1 MKNDVSSVLWDIKKE
16 KQATLPQD
24 FVTKRILA
32 YGTITLIIQTIKK
45 FGISSVRNS
54 FNSLKPT
61 AIPKKK
67 YLYLKNYLIR

>member
-1 MKNDVSSVLWDIKKE
+1 MKNDISRVLWDIQKE
-16 KQATLPQD
+16 KQGDLPQD
-24 FVTKRILA
+24 FVIKRILA
-32 YGTITLIIQTIKK
+32 YGTITLIIETIKK

-54 FNSLKPT
+54 FNSLKST